1 MTGDTGNP
9 QSRGAIPPYIAS
21 AIVSAIVLVLFAPGL
36 FVAGYFTNAL
46 VDDDNAGSTPPVQPT
61 AAPTAEVQATPTP
74 PIVVANVSA
83 DDDPSWGPD
92 DATVTI
98 VEFSDFQCPYCARFA
113 LDTYPQIKQQYEGKV
128 KFVYRD
134 YPLTAIHQYAEKAAE
149 AAGCASNQ
157 DKYWEYFDLLWTK
170 QDALDEESLKSYAAD
185 LGLDTDAF
193 NGCLDSGT
201 YVDEIQNDIQEGRSY
216 GVEGTPAFFVNGQFI
231 SGALPFAD
239 FKTVIDAALEG
250 KLPSSAVPDAAA
262 GSG

>member
-1 MTGDTGNP
+1 MTGETGNP
-9 QSRGAIPPYIAS
+9 QNRGGIPPYIAS

-61 AAPTAEVQATPTP
+61 AAPTAAVLATPTP
-74 PIVVANVSA
+74 PVVVGNVSV
-83 DDDPSWGPD
+83 DDDPYWGPD
-92 DATVTI
+92 DAAVTI
-98 VEFSDFQCPYCARFA
+98 VEFSDFQCPYCARFF
-113 LDTYPQIKQQYEGKV
+113 LETYPQIEQQYEGKV

-134 YPLTAIHQYAEKAAE
+134 FPLTAIHQYAEKAAE

-157 DKYWEYFDLLWTK
+157 SKYWEYHDLLWTK
-170 QDALDEESLKSYAAD
+170 QQALDEDSLKSYAAD

-201 YVDEIQNDIQEGRSY
+201 YADEIQNDIQEGQSY
-216 GVEGTPAFFVNGQFI
+216 GVDGTPAFFVNGQFM

-239 FKTVIDAALEG
+239 FKAVIDAALEG
-250 KLPSSAVPDAAA
+250 RQPSSAVPDAAA